1 MVVAAREAR
10 IGQLLKEAFPERC
23 SGWLSAKMGNI
34 GSKFEE
40 EYERIYGILP
50 EQGFYAYWV
59 TGNLEIENEI
69 VVTYPCY

>member
-1 MVVAAREAR
+1 
-10 IGQLLKEAFPERC
+10 
-23 SGWLSAKMGNI
+23 MGNI